1 MWLAQMLHLFSSCLA
16 FEVVFLLISDMS
28 TACILKLVFQ
38 IRTLEDQ
45 IENST
50 SGFKNAK
57 TEEMSLKRLV
67 TVKREKLAAVEIK
80 LKKIYENTELQKQA
94 ITEYEYC

>member
-1 MWLAQMLHLFSSCLA
+1 MHSK
-16 FEVVFLLISDMS
+16 
-28 TACILKLVFQ
+28 TLVFQ

-80 LKKIYENTELQKQA
+80 LKKICENTELQKQA

>member
-1 MWLAQMLHLFSSCLA
+1 MHSK
-16 FEVVFLLISDMS
+16 
-28 TACILKLVFQ
+28 TLVFQ

-45 IENST
+45 IEISK
-50 SGFKNAK
+50 SGFKNTK

-94 ITEYEYC
+94 ITEYEYWHLVCYLTLLILSAPLMQCKISNLKKTH

>member
-1 MWLAQMLHLFSSCLA
+1 MHSK
-16 FEVVFLLISDMS
+16 
-28 TACILKLVFQ
+28 TLVFQ

-45 IENST
+45 IENSK

-94 ITEYEYC
+94 ITEYEYWNLDQCLILLILPCNAKLAI